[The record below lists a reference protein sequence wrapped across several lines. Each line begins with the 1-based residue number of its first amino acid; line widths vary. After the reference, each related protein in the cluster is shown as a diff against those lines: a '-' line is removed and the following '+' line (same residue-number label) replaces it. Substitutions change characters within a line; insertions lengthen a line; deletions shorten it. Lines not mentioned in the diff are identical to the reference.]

1 MKKNQRIGMIEIEG
15 NKVRAFDTEGVEI
28 KLTRTQRSIFIQ
40 KPKKIKSLVEEEY
53 QAPVEKVLADSFFIK
68 RNGEVLT
75 I

>member
-15 NKVRAFDTEGVEI
+15 NKVRAFDTDGVEV
-28 KLTRTQRSIFIQ
+28 KLTRTQRSIFSQ